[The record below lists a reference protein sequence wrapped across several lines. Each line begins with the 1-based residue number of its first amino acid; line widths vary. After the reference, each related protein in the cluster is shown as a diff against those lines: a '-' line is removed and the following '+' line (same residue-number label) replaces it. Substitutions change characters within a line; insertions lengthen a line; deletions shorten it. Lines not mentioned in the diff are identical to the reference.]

1 MSARWTASASS
12 ISASISLDRWR
23 RCCWPI
29 RAPRSSASTHRWAPL
44 AASRKCRIAA
54 WQAQHLLDLK
64 RSNDFAIARDL
75 VASADVVIENFRPRV
90 MERLGLGPL
99 ATSERHPRLIFCSL
113 PGFAADDPRAGLAG

>member
-1 MSARWTASASS
+1 MSGA
-12 ISASISLDRWR
+12 LDRTR
-23 RCCWPI
+23 VIDFRPTQWPL
-29 RAPRSSASTHRWAPL
+29 L

-54 WQAQHLLDLK
+54 RQAQHLLDLK